1 MDFKYGFIIS
11 DNEGFG
17 NSKLLKRMNIGD
29 PGCKINAKNEVE
41 FELTLTKDDLQP
53 STTYYY
59 MAFLLDGYDYY
70 FSDPDSFTT
79 QDLPVDTGTQL
90 PDVPGTDF

>member
-1 MDFKYGFIIS
+1 
-11 DNEGFG
+11 
-17 NSKLLKRMNIGD
+17 
-29 PGCKINAKNEVE
+29 
-41 FELTLTKDDLQP
+41 
-53 STTYYY
+53 

-79 QDLPVDTGTQL
+79 KDLPVDTGTQL